1 MSIYEVVGE
10 EENSDDER
18 MIEELLD
25 EPDIIQ

>member
-25 EPDIIQ
+25 EPDMIQ

>member
-18 MIEELLD
+18 IIEEFLD
-25 EPDIIQ
+25 QPNLIH